1 MFENHLNL
9 ETYLNLYETC
19 IMFLVVKFCDRCI
32 YRYPQFYRRHFSEFR
47 NRIDPENSAGSTTE
61 IPTYED
67 ATKVNLN

>member
-1 MFENHLNL
+1 
-9 ETYLNLYETC
+9 
-19 IMFLVVKFCDRCI
+19 MFLVVKFCDRCI